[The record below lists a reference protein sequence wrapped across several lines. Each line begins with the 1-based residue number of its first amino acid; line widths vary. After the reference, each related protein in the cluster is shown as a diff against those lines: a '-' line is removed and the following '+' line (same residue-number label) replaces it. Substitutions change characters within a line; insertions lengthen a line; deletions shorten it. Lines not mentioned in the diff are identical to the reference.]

1 VNWYD
6 SLNSLLQKW
15 NVAEILA
22 NEPDAEDIAEVAI
35 MFTEIRLWVKKVHD
49 KSVEMDILKMRESSS
64 MPLYTYIRT
73 HSTRDKFLNFEVSWN
88 AIKTFVQLRCNLS

>member
-6 SLNSLLQKW
+6 SLNGLLQKF

-35 MFTEIRLWVKKVHD
+35 MFTEVRLCVRKVYD
-49 KSVEMDILKMRESSS
+49 KSVEMDI
-64 MPLYTYIRT
+64 
-73 HSTRDKFLNFEVSWN
+73 
-88 AIKTFVQLRCNLS
+88 